1 MPAETE
7 EPTIDE
13 LDGRAVGA
21 TEAETLFGPFA
32 GQRIVLAVSG
42 GPDSMAMMHLA
53 AAAAPALR
61 MTLVVATVDHGLRPD
76 SAADA
81 AFVRQH
87 AEKLGF
93 SCAVLHWQ
101 GGKPAT
107 RIQELAREARYR
119 LLVDHARE
127 VNAPVLI
134 TAHTLDDQAETIL
147 FRMARGSGLGGL
159 VGMRACVRRNGVSHA
174 RPLLGVPKLRL
185 IETCRTWAVPYRA
198 DASNANVDY
207 ARVRWRALMPML
219 AEEGLTAE
227 RLQRLSN
234 RLARADAALAARADT
249 VILAARRE
257 IAAHPGKSGYDA
269 AIIAAEPIEI
279 VIRIVGFLIERMRDT
294 AADVDGTASFQH
306 VPLSR
311 LEALAE
317 AFQAA
322 MLGGRPL
329 RRTLA
334 GLVFDHAGGVFSID
348 TAPPR
353 RSRKPLLL

>member
-7 EPTIDE
+7 GFDSEE
-13 LDGRAVGA
+13 LGCAAVTA
-21 TEAETLFGPFA
+21 TEAETLFGQFA
-32 GQRIVLAVSG
+32 DQRIVLAVSG

-81 AFVRQH
+81 AFVRRH
-87 AEKLGF
+87 AEALGLA
-93 SCAVLHWQ
+93 CAVLHWQ
-101 GGKPAT
+101 GDKPAT

-119 LLVDHARE
+119 LLLEHAR
-127 VNAPVLI
+127 ATDASVLM

-159 VGMRACVRRNGVSHA
+159 VGMRTCVRRNGVSHA

-185 IETCRTWAVPYRA
+185 IETCRSRAIPFRA
-198 DASNANVDY
+198 DASNANNDY
-207 ARVRWRALMPML
+207 TRVRWRALMPML

-227 RLQRLSN
+227 RLQRLSS
-234 RLARADAALAARADT
+234 RLARADAALSGRAEA

-269 AIIAAEPIEI
+269 AIVAAEPIEI
-279 VIRIVGFLIERMRDT
+279 IIRIIGLLIERMRE
-294 AADVDGTASFQH
+294 AAGDVESTASFQH

-311 LEALAE
+311 LEAMAE

-322 MLGGRPL
+322 MLTGLPL

-334 GLVFDHAGGVFSID
+334 GLVFDHAGGVFTID